1 MGGAA
6 AGGLD
11 ADASATV
18 SGLSED
24 AGNKA
29 CGAKR
34 SPYISACGYDTAG
47 ELLQHL
53 LGPLAPP
60 AAQSTGRLESFDQGP
75 FGGRSISM
83 DDEGY
88 TCTSRRTAK
97 RGAAASSRLSRLPA
111 GQGCFR
117 GKGSVRLLGLVG
129 LSRRAIPHEG
139 RRADPRS

>member
-88 TCTSRRTAK
+88 TCTSPKDCETRRCRVQSSFTA
-97 RGAAASSRLSRLPA
+97 A
-111 GQGCFR
+111 G
-117 GKGSVRLLGLVG
+117 
-129 LSRRAIPHEG
+129 RAG
-139 RRADPRS
+139 ML